1 MISFVS
7 STLLLFLL
15 LFFTPYWWWIIVVP
29 LLFGFWKSESGWRAF
44 RDGSFSSGI
53 VWISGALYYYWTESD
68 IIARRVA
75 EMFTLPSPWLL
86 ILATTL
92 VAVICGGVAASTGFS
107 FRSAFRKEARDG
119 TTS

>member
-1 MISFVS
+1 MIPFVS

-29 LLFGFWKSESGWRAF
+29 LLLGFWNGESGWKSF
-44 RDGSFSSGI
+44 RDGSASAGS
-53 VWISGALYYYWTESD
+53 VWLIGALYYYSTESD

-86 ILATTL
+86 VLATTL
-92 VAVICGGVAASTGFS
+92 VAIICGGVAASTGFS
-107 FRSAFRKEARDG
+107 FRSALKKEARSG
-119 TTS
+119 TAS